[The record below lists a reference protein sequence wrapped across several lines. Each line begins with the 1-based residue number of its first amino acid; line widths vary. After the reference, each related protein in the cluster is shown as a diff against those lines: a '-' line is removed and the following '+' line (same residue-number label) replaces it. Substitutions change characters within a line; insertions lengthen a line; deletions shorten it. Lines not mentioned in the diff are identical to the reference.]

1 MTETT
6 QTHALIGKYYEEERE
21 QREKELSLAELKL
34 RLDANDLAM
43 LGMIARRFRKGRD
56 DVAQEVLSSALLDLF
71 SCIDAAE
78 RKLMARDADDAAKSI
93 ADNIAEENGV
103 RDVEFRTGYWTQ
115 QDRQITKVE
124 KQREKAAKQA
134 EKEAEKA
141 AAQAT
146 QKEAAP
152 TMIDAAEAQTAEN
165 QSSEN
170 KTVEDAGQYVETSA
184 IEKAPAALETQT
196 EAANELNEVAE
207 NSEEKEVAS
216 AE

>member
-146 QKEAAP
+146 QKEAAT
-152 TMIDAAEAQTAEN
+152 TMTDAAEN

-170 KTVEDAGQYVETSA
+170 ATVEDAGQYVETSA

-207 NSEEKEVAS
+207 NTEEKEVAS

>member
-71 SCIDAAE
+71 SCIDATE

-93 ADNIAEENGV
+93 ADSIAEENGV
-103 RDVEFRTGYWTQ
+103 RDVEFRTGYWAQ
-115 QDRQITKVE
+115 QDRQIAKVD
-124 KQREKAAKQA
+124 KQREQLASFSIQNHTNVRSMPKAA
-134 EKEAEKA
+134 
-141 AAQAT
+141 
-146 QKEAAP
+146 
-152 TMIDAAEAQTAEN
+152 
-165 QSSEN
+165 
-170 KTVEDAGQYVETSA
+170 ETSMT
-184 IEKAPAALETQT
+184 P
-196 EAANELNEVAE
+196 
-207 NSEEKEVAS
+207 SS
-216 AE
+216 Y

>member
-71 SCIDAAE
+71 SCIDASE

-93 ADNIAEENGV
+93 ADSIAEENGV
-103 RDVEFRTGYWTQ
+103 RDVEFRTGYWAQ
-115 QDRQITKVE
+115 QDRQIAKIE

-134 EKEAEKA
+134 EKEASMANKQETPKPQAEERA
-141 AAQAT
+141 AAPDT
-146 QKEAAP
+146 AAK
-152 TMIDAAEAQTAEN
+152 D
-165 QSSEN
+165 SSNEES
-170 KTVEDAGQYVETSA
+170 THYPETSA

-196 EAANELNEVAE
+196 EAANEYDEEQQTANAE
-207 NSEEKEVAS
+207 
-216 AE
+216 

>member
-71 SCIDAAE
+71 SCIDATE

-93 ADNIAEENGV
+93 ADSIAEENGV
-103 RDVEFRTGYWTQ
+103 RDVEFRTGYWAQ
-115 QDRQITKVE
+115 QDRQIAKVE

-134 EKEAEKA
+134 EKEAAMANKQEAPKPQAEEPA
-141 AAQAT
+141 AT
-146 QKEAAP
+146 PE
-152 TMIDAAEAQTAEN
+152 MAAEDSNNEESTH
-165 QSSEN
+165 
-170 KTVEDAGQYVETSA
+170 YPETSA

-196 EAANELNEVAE
+196 EAANEYDEEQQTANAE
-207 NSEEKEVAS
+207 
-216 AE
+216 

>member
-115 QDRQITKVE
+115 QDRQITKIE

-146 QKEAAP
+146 QKEAAT
-152 TMIDAAEAQTAEN
+152 TMTDAAEN

-170 KTVEDAGQYVETSA
+170 ATVEDAGQYVETSA

-207 NSEEKEVAS
+207 NTEEKEVAS

>member
-43 LGMIARRFRKGRD
+43 LSMIARRFRKGRD

-71 SCIDAAE
+71 SCIDASE

-93 ADNIAEENGV
+93 ADSIAEENGV

-115 QDRQITKVE
+115 QDRQIAKIE

-134 EKEAEKA
+134 EKEASMANKQETPKPQAKERA
-141 AAQAT
+141 AAPDT
-146 QKEAAP
+146 AAK
-152 TMIDAAEAQTAEN
+152 D
-165 QSSEN
+165 SSNEES
-170 KTVEDAGQYVETSA
+170 THYPETSA

-196 EAANELNEVAE
+196 EAANEYDEEQQTANAE
-207 NSEEKEVAS
+207 
-216 AE
+216 

>member
-152 TMIDAAEAQTAEN
+152 AMTDAAEN

-170 KTVEDAGQYVETSA
+170 ATVEDAGQYVETSA

-207 NSEEKEVAS
+207 NTEEKEVAS

>member
-34 RLDANDLAM
+34 RLDANDRAM
-43 LGMIARRFRKGRD
+43 LSMIARRFRKGRD

-71 SCIDAAE
+71 SCIDASE

-93 ADNIAEENGV
+93 ADSIAEENGV
-103 RDVEFRTGYWTQ
+103 RDVEFRTGYWAQ
-115 QDRQITKVE
+115 QDRQIAKIE

-134 EKEAEKA
+134 EKEAAMANKQEAPKP
-141 AAQAT
+141 QAEEPAT
-146 QKEAAP
+146 APEA
-152 TMIDAAEAQTAEN
+152 TAED
-165 QSSEN
+165 SSNEES
-170 KTVEDAGQYVETSA
+170 THYPETSA

-196 EAANELNEVAE
+196 EAANEYDEEQQTANAE
-207 NSEEKEVAS
+207 
-216 AE
+216 

>member
-93 ADNIAEENGV
+93 ADSIAEENGV
-103 RDVEFRTGYWTQ
+103 RDVEFRTGYWAQ
-115 QDRQITKVE
+115 QDRQIAKIE

-134 EKEAEKA
+134 EKEAAMTNKQETPKPQAEAPAPA
-141 AAQAT
+141 AAPET
-146 QKEAAP
+146 
-152 TMIDAAEAQTAEN
+152 AAED
-165 QSSEN
+165 SSN
-170 KTVEDAGQYVETSA
+170 EDSTHYPETSA

-196 EAANELNEVAE
+196 EAANEYDEEQHTANAE
-207 NSEEKEVAS
+207 
-216 AE
+216 

>member
-21 QREKELSLAELKL
+21 LREKELSLAELKL

-115 QDRQITKVE
+115 QDRQITKIE

-146 QKEAAP
+146 QKEAAT
-152 TMIDAAEAQTAEN
+152 TMTDAAEN

-170 KTVEDAGQYVETSA
+170 ATVEDAGQYVETSA

-207 NSEEKEVAS
+207 NTEEKEVAS